1 MEAGKDGQ
9 VETKIFHYKWDR
21 ALEFWTKETTDV
33 ASILK
38 QVDSDGWVLLSIT
51 KQHHYGMWRDW
62 KWRQLEEK
70 DFL

>member
-1 MEAGKDGQ
+1 MFQRVLPCSDDNRRN
-9 VETKIFHYKWDR
+9 DR

-38 QVDSDGWVLLSIT
+38 QVDSDGLVLLSIT
-51 KQHHYGMWRDW
+51 EQHHYGMWRDW

>member
-1 MEAGKDGQ
+1 MKLD
-9 VETKIFHYKWDR
+9 HR
-21 ALEFWTKETTDV
+21 TDV